1 MANVIEIVIRAKDD
15 ASKVL
20 QGVGANMQTIG
31 KIALGG
37 LGTAATAVAGLGV
50 AVTKLAMDAAPLQQ
64 IESAFAGLA
73 ESAGSG
79 MDEMLAALQQGSAG
93 MVTNRDLMLSFNKAA
108 QLVGQDFAV
117 QLPDAMQYLGKV
129 SAATGQ
135 DMGFLLDSLVVGVG
149 RLSPMILDN
158 LGIQVSLAEASEEA
172 AKMFGVEAGE
182 LTKAQQQAGMMNVVL
197 AKLATNTASMP
208 DVAGSAAAGI
218 ANLGVMFQN
227 TKDAVGKAFLPILGE
242 ALKVIG
248 QLAERFLPIVIE
260 KIQNFAEILSF
271 LGQYFK
277 AVVEDGDFLN
287 DWLEELPN
295 WMEPIVQTIG
305 EVIANFKLFFD
316 TLKSGAEPLD
326 AIWMLLRQLGFGEL
340 ADMIVEIIPPIA
352 AWIGQNVQLSD
363 VLIALGATIAAV
375 IVPAL
380 ASIIAAAAPVIGT
393 FLLVVATVAALRAAW
408 ENDFLGI
415 RTALESAWAAI
426 LPVIETLWG
435 WLQEKVPAAI
445 ETLKGFWEN
454 TLLPAINTV
463 WEFVKTNVIPLFEAL
478 GELLSV
484 AVSVAVT
491 ALAGLWENVLLPALK
506 TAGTWIRDTLGPIL
520 ESFRGWLD
528 KVTGGAEGISA
539 AFEKVIGWVQSLTE
553 KLKDIKLPEWMTP
566 GSPTPLE
573 IGLLGISDAFDKAT
587 AQAGSLIGELQ
598 SARAPDWMIP
608 GALGLTDNA
617 FLPARAASRA
627 ALSTFDYARDG
638 TLATGGGN
646 QYATSHIYIERVVIE
661 NANNATDLLQ
671 QLQQMAVM

>member
-182 LTKAQQQAGMMNVVL
+182 LTKAQQQAGMMNVAL

-227 TKDAVGKAFLPILGE
+227 TKDEIGTAFLPILGE
-242 ALKVIG
+242 ALGIIS
-248 QLAERFLPIVIE
+248 QLAEQFLPPLLE
-260 KIQNFAEILSF
+260 KVQQLGELLLPVAEAISDFVGRILAGQDPLTSF
-271 LGQYFK
+271 KVL
-277 AVVEDGDFLN
+277 LM
-287 DWLEELPN
+287 ELLP
-295 WMEPIVQTIG
+295 PD
-305 EVIANFKLFFD
+305 LFFKV
-316 TLKSGAEPLD
+316 L
-326 AIWMLLRQLGFGEL
+326 
-340 ADMIVEIIPPIA
+340 EIIDGIEQFIGKVTEAFAPIA
-352 AWIGQNVQLSD
+352 EWIGQNVQLSD
-363 VLIALGATIAAV
+363 ILIALGATIATV

-380 ASIIAAAAPVIGT
+380 AGIIAAVAPVIAT

-415 RTALESAWAAI
+415 RTFVE
-426 LPVIETLWG
+426 ETLTQIRAFWAENG
-435 WLQEKVPAAI
+435 DAIMAKATEIWQTVKETVTNFLQNAADFISTTLANIKQWWVENGDAIKAKATEIWEGVVATFEWFKGQFEGLFQAFRSAQEGDWRAFGEKLREIWDNAWNKFVEIVSNIWDKIKQVVSDAI
-445 ETLKGFWEN
+445 ENVKGLFSNTDWGTVGKSIIEGIANGISSAAGAIANAAKNAAQNALDAAKGFLGIES
-454 TLLPAINTV
+454 PS
-463 WEFVKTNVIPLFEAL
+463 KLFAKE
-478 GELLSV
+478 V
-484 AVSVAVT
+484 
-491 ALAGLWENVLLPALK
+491 
-506 TAGTWIRDTLGPIL
+506 GTPIAQ
-520 ESFRGWLD
+520 GW
-528 KVTGGAEGISA
+528 AEGIS
-539 AFEKVIGWVQSLTE
+539 
-553 KLKDIKLPEWMTP
+553 
-566 GSPTPLE
+566 
-573 IGLLGISDAFDKAT
+573 
-587 AQAGSLIGELQ
+587 
-598 SARAPDWMIP
+598 
-608 GALGLTDNA
+608 DNA

>member
-1 MANVIEIVIRAKDD
+1 MANVIEIVIKAKDD

-37 LGTAATAVAGLGV
+37 PGTAATAVAGLGV

-73 ESAGSG
+73 ESAGSD

-172 AKMFGVEAGE
+172 AKMFGVEASQ

-227 TKDAVGKAFLPILGE
+227 TKDEIGTAFLPILGE
-242 ALKVIG
+242 ALGIIS
-248 QLAERFLPIVIE
+248 QLAERFLPPLLE
-260 KIQNFAEILSF
+260 KVQQLGELLLPVAEAI
-271 LGQYFK
+271 
-277 AVVEDGDFLN
+277 GDFVGRILAGQ
-287 DWLEELPN
+287 DPLTSFKVLLMELLP
-295 WMEPIVQTIG
+295 PD
-305 EVIANFKLFFD
+305 LFFKV
-316 TLKSGAEPLD
+316 L
-326 AIWMLLRQLGFGEL
+326 
-340 ADMIVEIIPPIA
+340 EIIDGIEQFVGKVTEAFAPIA

-363 VLIALGATIAAV
+363 ILIALGATIATV

-380 ASIIAAAAPVIGT
+380 VSIIAAAAPVIGT

-408 ENDFLGI
+408 ESDFLGI
-415 RTALESAWAAI
+415 RTALENAWAAI
-426 LPVIETLWG
+426 LPVIESLWA

-445 ETLKGFWEN
+445 ETLRGFWEN

-506 TAGTWIRDTLGPIL
+506 TAGNWIRDTLGPIL

-539 AFEKVIGWVQSLTE
+539 AFEKVIGWVESLTG

-587 AQAGSLIGELQ
+587 AQAGGLIGELQ
-598 SARAPDWMIP
+598 SAKVPEWMIP
-608 GALGLTDNA
+608 GALGLSDNA
-617 FLPARAASRA
+617 LLPARAASRA
-627 ALSTFDYARDG
+627 ALSAFDYARDG

>member
-1 MANVIEIVIRAKDD
+1 MANVIEIVIKAKDD

-227 TKDAVGKAFLPILGE
+227 TKDEIGTAFLPILGE
-242 ALKVIG
+242 ALGIIS
-248 QLAERFLPIVIE
+248 QLAEQFLPPLLE
-260 KIQNFAEILSF
+260 KVQQLGELLLPVAEAISDFVGRILAGQDPLTSF
-271 LGQYFK
+271 KVL
-277 AVVEDGDFLN
+277 LM
-287 DWLEELPN
+287 ELLP
-295 WMEPIVQTIG
+295 PD
-305 EVIANFKLFFD
+305 LFFKV
-316 TLKSGAEPLD
+316 L
-326 AIWMLLRQLGFGEL
+326 
-340 ADMIVEIIPPIA
+340 EIIDGIEQFVGKVTEVFAPIA

-520 ESFRGWLD
+520 QSFREWLD

-539 AFEKVIGWVQSLTE
+539 AFEKVIGWVQGLTE
-553 KLKDIKLPEWMTP
+553 KLKNIELPDWLTP